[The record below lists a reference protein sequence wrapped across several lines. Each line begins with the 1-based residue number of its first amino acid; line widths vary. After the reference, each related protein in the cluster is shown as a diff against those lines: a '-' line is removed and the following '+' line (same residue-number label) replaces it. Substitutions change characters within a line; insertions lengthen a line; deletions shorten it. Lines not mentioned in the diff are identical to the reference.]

1 MIQFLTIIFT
11 FINTYAFDPAIQTSI
26 VQNIQLKTRNDH
38 RPLTY
43 KLANEILF
51 TKLDNKNGIICSVYK
66 IDLCL
71 TTAIVPS
78 PKVMNIEHTWPQSEG
93 ANGDAKSDLH
103 HLFISDSPTNS
114 IRSSLPFCDVENVKW
129 TNGESKRG
137 YNKFNEHCF
146 EPPKNH
152 KGNVARALFYFS
164 LRYQLPIENHQEEF
178 LRAWHFIDPID
189 NDEIER
195 NNEVSKF
202 QGNLNPFILDPEL
215 INQIKDF

>member
-1 MIQFLTIIFT
+1 MMHFFIILTSF
-11 FINTYAFDPAIQTSI
+11 FNAFANSPVFESPI
-26 VQNIQLKTRNDH
+26 VQSIQLKTRSEH

-51 TKLDNKNGIICSVYK
+51 TKLDNKNGIVCSVYK
-66 IDLCL
+66 KDLCL
-71 TTAIVPS
+71 ATVIVPS
-78 PKVMNIEHTWPQSEG
+78 PKIMNIEHTWPQSEG

-103 HLFISDSPTNS
+103 HIFVSDSPTNS
-114 IRSSLPFCDVENVKW
+114 IRSSLPFCDVENIKW

-137 YNKFNEHCF
+137 YNKYNEHCF

-164 LRYQLPIENHQEEF
+164 LRYQLPIEDHQEEF
-178 LRAWHFIDPID
+178 LRTWHLIDPID
-189 NDEIER
+189 SEELER

-202 QGNLNPFILDPEL
+202 QGNLNPFIIDPDL